1 MCGYRS
7 EGLAYVAYYAGLSE
21 EDVYAIGDSYNDLP
35 MIEEFHG
42 FSVMSAPEKIKE
54 SSKQVYLSVADCID
68 DLLK

>member
-1 MCGYRS
+1 
-7 EGLAYVAYYAGLSE
+7 
-21 EDVYAIGDSYNDLP
+21 YAIGDSYNDLP